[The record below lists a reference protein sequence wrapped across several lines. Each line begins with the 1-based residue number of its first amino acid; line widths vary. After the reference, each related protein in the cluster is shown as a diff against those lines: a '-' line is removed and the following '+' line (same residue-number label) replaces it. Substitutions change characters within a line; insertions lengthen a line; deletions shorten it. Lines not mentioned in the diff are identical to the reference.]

1 MPLLA
6 VVTSSTAVAT
16 DVNDVLRSSAVLAV
30 IVGLVQTLVLF
41 ALMETG
47 VGLGAYGLAVDN
59 VAYGPA
65 RAYLAVRVF
74 GNLVGV
80 VFFAFLGV
88 FRGLQDTV
96 SPLAATLLFTVSS
109 VCLEYVF
116 LFRLSLGPAGAAAAV
131 VAAQCLG
138 VALQVGLLARKHR
151 VHFGTVLGTNRRDGD
166 GERPMD
172 RQLVE
177 KLAMCGILMLRT
189 ALVMLVYSSA
199 TSLVARSGS
208 PVLSA
213 AHQVGIECID
223 RFNDRSMD
231 RLLSPTTRRL
241 TTLTPTRSS
250 LVKKDRV
257 PALARQLAPSGQP
270 RGRRTDADG
279 KVDESTVRAV
289 LRAVPRAVLRAVLRA
304 VVETARAGNRMAM
317 SAVRGAVG
325 LCIDGRDV
333 RLPTQDPVR
342 LHDQPRGPGGAV
354 DNHRL
359 RRVLPGDFERCVR
372 SGRHG
377 VRVRSDRLPIRGVDD
392 ALLGR
397 RGHIDHVDRGKR
409 DRSASARGGLGRSRG
424 FDDRAGRDD
433 ALLLPPCAT
442 HQHELTARRING

>member
-1 MPLLA
+1 MAIAAPTTVSLAIEVGIIDSDRHRRALPRGVARLSHNLTLSHSRYALRSFARSFQPLAALISTAFVGHVLGHVALAGVGISLTVGIDLDRRALARPVSLTRAAALRSLFVPQLFNSLTKLLNMPLLA

-47 VGLGAYGLAVDN
+47 VGLGAYGLAVDS

-116 LFRLSLGPAGAAAAV
+116 LCRLSLGPAGAAAAV

-151 VHFGTVLGTNRRDGD
+151 VHFGTVLGANRRDGD
-166 GERPMD
+166 GERPTD

-231 RLLSPTTRRL
+231 R
-241 TTLTPTRSS
+241 
-250 LVKKDRV
+250 
-257 PALARQLAPSGQP
+257 
-270 RGRRTDADG
+270 
-279 KVDESTVRAV
+279 
-289 LRAVPRAVLRAVLRA
+289 
-304 VVETARAGNRMAM
+304 
-317 SAVRGAVG
+317 
-325 LCIDGRDV
+325 
-333 RLPTQDPVR
+333 
-342 LHDQPRGPGGAV
+342 
-354 DNHRL
+354 
-359 RRVLPGDFERCVR
+359 
-372 SGRHG
+372 
-377 VRVRSDRLPIRGVDD
+377 
-392 ALLGR
+392 ALL
-397 RGHIDHVDRGKR
+397 
-409 DRSASARGGLGRSRG
+409 
-424 FDDRAGRDD
+424 
-433 ALLLPPCAT
+433 
-442 HQHELTARRING
+442 